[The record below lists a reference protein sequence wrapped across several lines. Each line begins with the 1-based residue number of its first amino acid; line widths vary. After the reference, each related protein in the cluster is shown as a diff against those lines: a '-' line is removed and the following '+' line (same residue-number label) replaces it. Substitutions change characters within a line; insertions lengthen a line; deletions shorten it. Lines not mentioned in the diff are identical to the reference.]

1 MWSEIPQGWQI
12 FIATCIFVILISV
25 IKLIWT
31 RLKRKF
37 SEKRPL
43 TYVYLFGQDKSL
55 SLSHMKKQN
64 PLRHKIKLHPVRFPQ
79 GESKTTDPPVPL
91 KCFNWKYPKNAKLY
105 TIVVQNKGDGTD
117 KNIKISTDFYPNLIA
132 NVKISKEERMNII
145 EGGNP
150 SASGVVLRV
159 PELLP
164 NEKQDCEI
172 LVNGNSLRKFEAW
185 SEKRQKISKIF
196 IFDIIF

>member
-1 MWSEIPQGWQI
+1 M
-12 FIATCIFVILISV
+12 LSV
-25 IKLIWT
+25 V
-31 RLKRKF
+31 F
-37 SEKRPL
+37 NCSDRP
-43 TYVYLFGQDKSL
+43 
-55 SLSHMKKQN
+55 
-64 PLRHKIKLHPVRFPQ
+64 
-79 GESKTTDPPVPL
+79 
-91 KCFNWKYPKNAKLY
+91 
-105 TIVVQNKGDGTD
+105 
-117 KNIKISTDFYPNLIA
+117 IKISTDFYPNLIA